1 MGKRGPAPKGEYAGK
16 SKVLSTRIRPDT
28 RAMLEKAKKESGR
41 SLSQEIENRLRR
53 TFYEDR
59 EIDAAFGDSKVFV
72 LMRLVALALSSV
84 QNTRRPKLKWYD
96 DPNLFDDAL
105 STIRK
110 VLMAIYPSPTTE
122 KVPITKN
129 HSLVISASEIA
140 NAVWEKVQ
148 RISLNFDIQKATRE
162 ERRLA
167 RLKSELGHLAERV
180 RLSSIHDNHLELESL
195 EQRLRAADE
204 ELRKMLEGF
213 WVDDLEPKE
222 QI

>member
-59 EIDAAFGDSKVFV
+59 EIAAAFGDSKVFV

-84 QNTRRPKLKWYD
+84 QDPRKPDAKWYD
-96 DPNLFDDAL
+96 DPNLFNDAL

-110 VLMAIYPSPTTE
+110 VLTVIRPAPSTDKLPVIE
-122 KVPITKN
+122 
-129 HSLVISASEIA
+129 HRSLVISASEIA
-140 NAVWEKVQ
+140 AAVWEKVQ

-180 RLSSIHDNHLELESL
+180 RLSSPHDDHLQLESL
-195 EQRLRAADE
+195 EKRLRAADE
-204 ELRKMLEGF
+204 ELRKMLEGVWF
-213 WVDDLEPKE
+213 ENLEPKE
-222 QI
+222 